1 MNTIPRIT
9 EQTIRALIDEAS
21 FQRGQNYFRAGNIFD
36 TLRQGMT
43 LKARCQGSLPQAYR
57 VQVTFDDDAI
67 IDNSCTCPLGGYCK
81 HVAALLLT
89 WLDSPEEFIEQP
101 EVDTLL
107 DQYSKAQLITLI
119 KKMLQRDPDLEILL
133 PTAGPHQAPIN
144 SEIYR
149 RRVAS
154 AFRNAGNEWGAESD
168 IAEELFSI
176 KDIGD
181 SFVQQQ
187 DYTNAL
193 VVYEAIVTG
202 VIEDYDSYHDEE
214 GEVGGVLNEIVDEL
228 SDYLDNVQD
237 DRLLREKIMQVLFEI
252 IRFDVESGGIGIGE
266 DAPDILVDHTTAEER
281 RIIASWV
288 RDALAESEDRHWS
301 SQVYG
306 GFLLELEA
314 DTLDDETFLRICR
327 ETGRIGDLVDR
338 LLTLGR
344 VDEAISEAEQAGDYY
359 SMGLADIFVQHEHD
373 DLAERMIRERSRTSQ
388 DPRLLEWLKN
398 RYLARNDKAAALELA
413 EKLFYQQYTTLTQ
426 YQEIRQLAKQVGRWE
441 TLRPAL
447 LDYLREHQNNYLLIQ
462 IALDE
467 GEIDKA
473 LELVKTEQR
482 QNQAYSYGHSYFYG
496 YNTIALD
503 VARAAEETRPHEAI
517 DIYRKHIERLIDQRG
532 RGNYQQASQYLIRMR
547 DLYEKLGEHET
558 WTNYIAELRDKNR
571 MLRAL
576 KEELANA
583 GL

>member
-1 MNTIPRIT
+1 MNTIPHIT
-9 EQTIRALIDEAS
+9 EQTIRALVDEAS

-426 YQEIRQLAKQVGRWE
+426 YQEIRQLAQQVGRWE

-447 LDYLREHQNNYLLIQ
+447 LDYLREHQNNHLLIQ

>member
-1 MNTIPRIT
+1 MNTIPHIT
-9 EQTIRALIDEAS
+9 EQAIRALVDEAS

-67 IDNSCTCPLGGYCK
+67 IGNSCTCPLGGYCK

-149 RRVAS
+149 RQVAS

-202 VIEDYDSYHDEE
+202 IIEDYDSYHDEE

-301 SQVYG
+301 S
-306 GFLLELEA
+306 
-314 DTLDDETFLRICR
+314 
-327 ETGRIGDLVDR
+327 
-338 LLTLGR
+338 
-344 VDEAISEAEQAGDYY
+344 
-359 SMGLADIFVQHEHD
+359 
-373 DLAERMIRERSRTSQ
+373 
-388 DPRLLEWLKN
+388 
-398 RYLARNDKAAALELA
+398 
-413 EKLFYQQYTTLTQ
+413 
-426 YQEIRQLAKQVGRWE
+426 
-441 TLRPAL
+441 
-447 LDYLREHQNNYLLIQ
+447 
-462 IALDE
+462 
-467 GEIDKA
+467 
-473 LELVKTEQR
+473 
-482 QNQAYSYGHSYFYG
+482 
-496 YNTIALD
+496 
-503 VARAAEETRPHEAI
+503 
-517 DIYRKHIERLIDQRG
+517 
-532 RGNYQQASQYLIRMR
+532 
-547 DLYEKLGEHET
+547 
-558 WTNYIAELRDKNR
+558 
-571 MLRAL
+571 
-576 KEELANA
+576 
-583 GL
+583 